1 MEVIIQP
8 DYETASRLAAD
19 IVEKLVRQKPDCV
32 LGLATGSTPIGLYK
46 ELIRRHKEEHLDF
59 SKITSFNLDEYYRL
73 TPDHPQ
79 SYHYFMREQLFDH
92 INIPVAQRH
101 LPDGMAEDIEASCQ
115 AYEDEIKKAGGID
128 LQVLGIGSDGHIG
141 FNEPG
146 SSLASRTRMKTL
158 MQETIKDNARFFD
171 ETEEIP
177 IHALTM
183 GVGTI
188 LDVKHCLL
196 IACGAKKADIIAA
209 AVEGPVTSQVTA
221 SALQMHPKTT
231 VIVDEAAASKLKN
244 IQYYRWIQ
252 DKLPKM

>member
-8 DYETASRLAAD
+8 DYESASRLAAD
-19 IVEKLVRQKPDCV
+19 IVEKLVRNKPDCV

-46 ELIRRHKEEHLDF
+46 ELIRRHKDENLDF
-59 SKITSFNLDEYYRL
+59 SKVTSFNLDEYYRL
-73 TPDHPQ
+73 TPEHPQ

-92 INIPVAQRH
+92 INIPEKQRH
-101 LPDGMAEDIEASCQ
+101 LPDGMATDVEASCK
-115 AYEDEIKKAGGID
+115 AYEQAIKQAGGID

-146 SSLASRTRMKTL
+146 SSLASRTRIKTL
-158 MQETIKDNARFFD
+158 MEETIKDNARFFD
-171 ETEEIP
+171 EGEEIP

-188 LDVKHCLL
+188 LDTKHCLL
-196 IACGAKKADIIAA
+196 IACGAKKADIIAE

-244 IQYYRWIQ
+244 IGYYRWIR
-252 DKLPKM
+252 DKLPKV